1 MFTWELPEDLQ
12 GGGPAEGQD
21 IEDGDDSMLIELTR
35 SKRAMVDAIDG
46 LTLTQN
52 TGSIRR
58 ETDIISRR
66 TTEEED

>member
-1 MFTWELPEDLQ
+1 M
-12 GGGPAEGQD
+12 
-21 IEDGDDSMLIELTR
+21 MIELTR
-35 SKRAMVDAIDG
+35 SERAMVDAIDG

-52 TGSIRR
+52 TGSIRL